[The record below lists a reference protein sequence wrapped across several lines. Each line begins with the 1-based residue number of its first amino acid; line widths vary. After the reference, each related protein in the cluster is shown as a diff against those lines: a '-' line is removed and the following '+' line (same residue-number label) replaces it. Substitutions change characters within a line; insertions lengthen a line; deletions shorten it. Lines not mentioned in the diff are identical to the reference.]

1 MKMLPIIMSFWK
13 NLFQLKHRAGF
24 QKGFL
29 LNGKRQYQL
38 CELLRRLLQKRRVL
52 LLTLAIVLIFQPRV
66 EAQAQK
72 SASNRAPQGGRT
84 TTQQQAQAQ
93 LQIRKSVFG
102 NGDAIIS
109 NDRFVMTGTLGQP
122 LIGVTQN
129 SSNIKYLGFWYPPR
143 QSSNAAPL
151 VEGITATF
159 QDQTIAPIGDDLARV
174 LNALTTP
181 VTIQATA
188 SHPNPNDRIT
198 SVRFELDG
206 QSYEDSSAT
215 DGWNWPNLDLGL
227 LSPTSNEHPNVLS
240 AVAFDSHNS
249 SSLPQFRNLNIIAQP
264 CWITTHQDAFAF
276 NDDRYKFDLRFPKPI
291 YGLDYIIPKDI
302 FLIGGKRIAVGL
314 DFNMLW
320 EHGIVTHED
329 LKEGLAGYFNVIVL
343 GSELV
348 RAERA
353 GTLVVND
360 NFDIE
365 QAKVRWRLDSGFR
378 RVYYNGIK
386 LDFASVAKVNVA
398 VELLAR
404 LEVDINMIFDNC
416 LALGPEATLVPVI
429 SGKGIASASVEVLFG
444 VASASVGA
452 SPVLSLWL
460 IMPLADAGNW
470 GAGGQILL
478 DWWARGK
485 VFWVFKFSRSGR
497 FGPYAF
503 GKPRPALQAKLS
515 PAAITQVEPNLPE
528 ILVRPAVAADSSGT
542 LLLVW
547 MKETA
552 PVNGLMIP
560 QIHAARW
567 NAEQGFTEITPL
579 TQGDTFDTDPA
590 VAMDESGDAVVV
602 WTRNKSSIADSSRPL
617 EEILANSEIT
627 SMNYD
632 AVSKSWSPATP
643 ITNDNFADGLPDVAL
658 SNHGEALCVWT
669 HTKDNDLTTRSDWEI
684 KYAARQNNSWSAPAL
699 LTNDNTAD
707 HSAKV
712 AMNAEGLGVAVW
724 THDADADAAT
734 VDDIDIQYAIWNG
747 SNWLSPVPLT
757 NTIFEEHHPETAFD
771 ATGAPYAAWVE
782 REIFPDSTKLER
794 LMFSQGNLQQQ
805 SWSAPEIVFAD
816 SLLLEEPALQIT
828 TRAGEEIAMLS
839 WRGYDGADG
848 DMFLSLKNLSAN
860 SPWSQPV
867 EVSQDTLVDWMTTA
881 AFDSRNNAMIL
892 SIKTDLYNSA
902 TDNSKLGNFS
912 DGINYFTAGIRSNL
926 QLATS
931 VNSIGGYLG
940 DVTGDGK
947 VTALDALVIETYRL
961 GLLNQADYQKRIE
974 LGFGD
979 VNFDNAA
986 NALDAGLILQH
997 VVEETVPH
1005 PIGKWIWF

>member
-1 MKMLPIIMSFWK
+1 MKNMKILLL
-13 NLFQLKHRAGF
+13 LFTCVAG
-24 QKGFL
+24 
-29 LNGKRQYQL
+29 
-38 CELLRRLLQKRRVL
+38 VL
-52 LLTLAIVLIFQPRV
+52 LSPDT
-66 EAQAQK
+66 QAQY
-72 SASNRAPQGGRT
+72 R
-84 TTQQQAQAQ
+84 
-93 LQIRKSVFG
+93 LQSVLG
-102 NGDAIIS
+102 NGGAVLS
-109 NDRFVMTGTLGQP
+109 NNNFRIVSTVGQP
-122 LIGVTQN
+122 VIGVIQN
-129 SSNIKYLGFWYPPR
+129 SSNIKSIGFWYLGQGQP
-143 QSSNAAPL
+143 STAAPA
-151 VEGITATF
+151 VQSIAATF
-159 QDQTIAPIGDDLARV
+159 QDQAIEPIADDLVKV
-174 LNALTTP
+174 LDALMTP
-181 VTIQATA
+181 ITIQAA
-188 SHPNPNDRIT
+188 VKPANPNDAIT
-198 SVRFELDG
+198 RVRFDLDG
-206 QSYEDSSAT
+206 QIFEDSTAA
-215 DGWNWPNLDLGL
+215 DGWKWPNLDLGSL
-227 LSPTSNEHPNVLS
+227 FPTSNDHPNQL
-240 AVAFDSHNS
+240 AVSAFDSRNRS
-249 SSLPQFRNLNIIAQP
+249 SNPLTRRLNIIAQP
-264 CWITTHQDAFAF
+264 CWIATHQDAFAF
-276 NDDRYKFDLRFPKPI
+276 EDDRYKFDLRFPKPI
-291 YGLDYIIPKDI
+291 YGLDYTIPQNI

-320 EHGIVTHED
+320 EHGIITHED
-329 LKEGLAGYFNVIVL
+329 LKESLAGYFNVIVL

-353 GTLVVND
+353 GTLVVD
-360 NFDIE
+360 DKFDIE
-365 QAKVRWRLDSGFR
+365 QAKVKWALDSGFR
-378 RVYYNGIK
+378 RVYYKGIN
-386 LDFASVAKVNVA
+386 LDLASVAKVNVT

-460 IMPLADAGNW
+460 IMPLTDAGNW

-485 VFWVFKFSRSGR
+485 VFWIFKFSKSGR
-497 FGPYAF
+497 FGPYPF
-503 GKPRPALQAKLS
+503 GKPRPASQARLS
-515 PAAITQVEPNLPE
+515 TTGITQVEPNLPE
-528 ILVRPAVAADSSGT
+528 ILVRPSVAADSNGT

-552 PVNGLMIP
+552 PVNGLVIP

-567 NAEQGFTEITPL
+567 NAAQGFTEITPL

-590 VAMDESGDAVVV
+590 VAMDDVGNAMVA
-602 WTRNKSSIADSSRPL
+602 WARNKSSIADSSRPL

-627 SMNYD
+627 SMYYD
-632 AVSKSWSPATP
+632 AASKSWSPATP
-643 ITNDNFADGLPDVAL
+643 ITDDDFADGLPDVAL

-684 KYAARQNNSWSAPAL
+684 KYAGRQNNAWSAPAL
-699 LTNDNTAD
+699 LTNNNAAD

-712 AMNAEGLGVAVW
+712 AMNAEGLGIAVW
-724 THDADADAAT
+724 THDADADAET
-734 VDDIDIQYAIWNG
+734 VDDVDIQYAIWNG
-747 SNWLSPVPLT
+747 NNWLPPVHLT

-782 REIFPDSTKLER
+782 REIFPDSSKLER
-794 LMFSQGNLQQQ
+794 LMFSRGTLQQQ
-805 SWSAPEIVFAD
+805 SWSAPETVFAD
-816 SLLLEEPALQIT
+816 SLLLEEPSLQIT

-848 DMFLSLKNLSAN
+848 DMFLSLKNLTTN
-860 SPWSQPV
+860 SSWSQPQP
-867 EVSQDTLVDWMTTA
+867 VSQDTLVDWMTTA

-892 SIKTDLYNSA
+892 SIKTDLYNPA

-912 DGINYFTAGIRSNL
+912 DGINYFATGIRSNL
-926 QLATS
+926 QLASS
-931 VNSIGGYLG
+931 VNSTGGYLG
-940 DVTGDGK
+940 DVTGDDK

-961 GLLNQADYQKRIE
+961 GLLNQADYQSRIE

-986 NALDAGLILQH
+986 DALDAGLILQH
-997 VVEETVPH
+997 VVEETVQY